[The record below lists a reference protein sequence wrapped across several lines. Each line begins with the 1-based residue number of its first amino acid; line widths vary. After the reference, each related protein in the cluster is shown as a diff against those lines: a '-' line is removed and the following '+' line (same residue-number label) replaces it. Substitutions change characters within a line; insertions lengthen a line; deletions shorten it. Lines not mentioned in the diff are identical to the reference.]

1 VDPVTWARNPNVT
14 RAEESVSVVGT
25 GTYHRALK
33 LPITADRRV
42 CLARHQVLARDKYE
56 ASLGPGPFL
65 EWLDAR
71 GEKPLLHDG
80 VFFAGAATYW
90 HFLVDGLG
98 LLRPVTD
105 APRNLYVD
113 EDVSDAQ
120 LEFVRQFAHAAG
132 FPEFKGVARLRA
144 GAYEVRNGAFFC
156 RQRMSQRIAWIRS
169 TLRIGGAA
177 APPAGGRRLFVL
189 RNNAATRRLLNQD
202 RVAALAQRRF
212 GFEPID
218 PSTLSPLQQAMAF
231 RDASVVMGPHG
242 AGLANLIFA
251 ERPGMLVELFHS
263 VERLFFHSLCYTLDA
278 FHLAIAG
285 TPAGPEAA
293 RADNADYVVDEE
305 AVTRALEHHLAQ
317 PRRGYQGPPPP
328 AAP

>member
-1 VDPVTWARNPNVT
+1 
-14 RAEESVSVVGT
+14 
-25 GTYHRALK
+25 
-33 LPITADRRV
+33 
-42 CLARHQVLARDKYE
+42 
-56 ASLGPGPFL
+56 
-65 EWLDAR
+65 
-71 GEKPLLHDG
+71 
-80 VFFAGAATYW
+80 VFFAGFATYW

-113 EDVSDAQ
+113 DAISDAQ

-144 GAYEVRNGAFFC
+144 SAYEVRNGAFFC
-156 RQRMSQRIAWIRS
+156 RARMSQRIAWIRS
-169 TLRIGGAA
+169 TLRIDAS
-177 APPAGGRRLFVL
+177 APVPTSERRLFVL

-202 RVAALAQRRF
+202 RVAALVQRRF

-218 PSTLSPLQQAMAF
+218 PSMLTPWQQAMAF
-231 RDASVVMGPHG
+231 RGASVVMGPHG
-242 AGLANLIFA
+242 AGLANLMFA
-251 ERPGMLVELFHS
+251 VRPAMLVELFHS
-263 VERLFFHSLCYTLDA
+263 VERLFFHSLCHTLDA

-285 TPAGPEAA
+285 RPAGLEAS
-293 RADNADYVVDEE
+293 RTDDTDYVVDEE